1 MGDIIGPSKANKEAA
16 MKPVKG
22 IQHTYIRNARIAEC
36 TVAGICFTII
46 AAVAVAVWY
55 VAAQIGMG
63 L

>member
-1 MGDIIGPSKANKEAA
+1 

>member
-1 MGDIIGPSKANKEAA
+1 MNYGIENLRPT
-16 MKPVKG
+16 KG
-22 IQHTYIRNARIAEC
+22 VHHQYIRNARIAEC

>member
-1 MGDIIGPSKANKEAA
+1 

-36 TVAGICFTII
+36 TVAGIRFTII